1 MDVIKGFFALHW
13 LDLVVIAAGVCLSIL
28 LERKYKSTR
37 YVSFINYIPSVWTSL
52 GILGTFISIYFS
64 LTGLDFGSLQD
75 ISSLVTKVAPAF
87 STSIIGIIGALF
99 YSIKNR
105 WTRADEEVNEERSY
119 FNALRNIDEQV
130 TAMGAGAKEVAR
142 EMGREMVAA
151 AGEEWRRS
159 LREHVAAMARV
170 LEDEKEEFKR
180 VSVEIVS
187 NLQAVASAHKESMKT
202 LLDSYEKEANSV
214 KASCQQSLKVLADEY
229 TEQFKKIAEYHSEHL
244 SELDQHV
251 RESVEGAYKDLAANV
266 KECSDSLSLVS
277 IQLNVVQAGLKEAGE
292 AATSAGASFTQAKS
306 DIDSVR
312 KEALSVMTETKSHLE
327 EKERKITELLKI
339 TENVT
344 SNMKDL
350 VDSASSAVTKASQMV
365 DRVDSKVRSQRSSLG
380 QKSKPSS
387 SSPSQGAVM
396 KSESVAPHR
405 RSGLGV
411 NIKKWFFSKK

>member
-1 MDVIKGFFALHW
+1 MDVTKGFFALHW
-13 LDLVVIAAGVCLSIL
+13 LDLVVIAVGVGLSIL

-64 LTGLDFGSLQD
+64 LTGLDFGTLQD
-75 ISSLVTKVAPAF
+75 ISSLVTRVAPAF

-130 TAMGAGAKEVAR
+130 TALGAGAREIAR

-187 NLQAVASAHKESMKT
+187 NLQAVASAHKESIKN
-202 LLDSYEKEANSV
+202 LLDSYEKEAKSV
-214 KASCQQSLKVLADEY
+214 KVSCEQALKVLSDEH
-229 TEQFKKIAEYHSEHL
+229 TEQFKMIAEEHSEHL
-244 SELDQHV
+244 SKLDQLV
-251 RESVEGAYKDLAANV
+251 CESVEGAYKDLAANV
-266 KECSDSLSLVS
+266 KASSDSLSLVS
-277 IQLNVVQAGLKEAGE
+277 NELNVVQAGLKEVGE
-292 AATSAGASFTQAKS
+292 AATSAGVSFTQAKS

-312 KEALSVMTETKSHLE
+312 REAMTVMTETKSHLDE
-327 EKERKITELLKI
+327 RERKITELLKTI
-339 TENVT
+339 DEVA
-344 SNMKDL
+344 SKMKGL
-350 VDSASSAVTKASQMV
+350 VDSASSAVAKASQMV
-365 DRVDSKVRSQRSSLG
+365 DRVDSKVRSQRSSLV
-380 QKSKPSS
+380 QKSNPTP
-387 SSPSQGAVM
+387 SSPSQNTVM
-396 KSESVAPHR
+396 KSQSVAPGKQ
-405 RSGLGV
+405 GLSV
-411 NIKKWFFSKK
+411 NIKKWFSSKK